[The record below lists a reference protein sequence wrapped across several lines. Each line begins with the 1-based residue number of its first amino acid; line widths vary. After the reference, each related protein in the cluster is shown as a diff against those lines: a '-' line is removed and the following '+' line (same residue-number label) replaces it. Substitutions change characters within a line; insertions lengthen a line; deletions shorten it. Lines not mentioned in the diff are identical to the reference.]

1 MKTVANKVEWVLLER
16 KAGKLTSASN
26 ATFLCLIISNT
37 GERENCQAKFR
48 HLDIMEDNNQLHN
61 LFFFKSEKNLAWYHD
76 IMSENSVNIYS
87 ISFIIVSKRKRF
99 LMLKLANV
107 MLKAPR
113 TSPCI

>member
-1 MKTVANKVEWVLLER
+1 MANKVEWVLLER

-26 ATFLCLIISNT
+26 ATFLCLINSNS

-48 HLDIMEDNNQLHN
+48 HPDIMEDNNQLHSL
-61 LFFFKSEKNLAWYHD
+61 LFFFKSEKNLARYHD

-87 ISFIIVSKRKRF
+87 ISFIIVSKRKRI
-99 LMLKLANV
+99 LMFKLANV
-107 MLKAPR
+107 MVKAPR